1 VYVSATAQLSLLVLL
16 LATLIAIELAAARR
30 VNPLS

>member
-1 VYVSATAQLSLLVLL
+1 LLVLL